1 MGTPALSV
9 SYNVTI
15 DGIIP
20 LGFWTK
26 VDGLGM
32 EYEVFDYREGG
43 VNGYM
48 HKFVGPAKFTNLRLS
63 RPVDATS
70 PALMLWLQSNQMMVM
85 PRTMAIT
92 AMTAA
97 GDAITTWNLV
107 GAVPVKWTGPSL
119 DIMSNGLATET
130 LEVAY
135 QEISLIGG
143 LASALAGAIGGAISG
158 SVSASVSF

>member
-1 MGTPALSV
+1 MGDPAISV
-9 SYNVTI
+9 FYNVTI
-15 DGIIP
+15 DGFIP

-32 EYEVFDYREGG
+32 EYEVFEYREGG

-48 HKFVGPAKFTNLRLS
+48 HKLVGPVKFTNLRLS
-63 RPVDATS
+63 RPVDTTS
-70 PALMLWLQSNQMMVM
+70 PALMMWLGSNQMMVV
-85 PRTMAIT
+85 PQTMAIT
-92 AMTAA
+92 AMTAS
-97 GDAITTWNLV
+97 GEAITTWNLV

-119 DIMSNGLATET
+119 DVLSNNLATET

-143 LASALAGAIGGAISG
+143 LASALTGAIGGAISG

>member
-1 MGTPALSV
+1 MGDPAISV
-9 SYNVTI
+9 FYNVTI
-15 DGIIP
+15 DGFIP

-32 EYEVFDYREGG
+32 EYEVFEYREGG

-48 HKFVGPAKFTNLRLS
+48 HKLVGPVKFTNLRLS

-70 PALMLWLQSNQMMVM
+70 PALMMWLQSNQMMVV
-85 PRTMAIT
+85 PHTMAIT

-97 GDAITTWNLV
+97 GEAITAWNLV

-119 DIMSNGLATET
+119 DVLSNNLATET

-143 LASALAGAIGGAISG
+143 LASALAGAVSGAISG

>member
-1 MGTPALSV
+1 MGDPAISV
-9 SYNVTI
+9 FYNVTI
-15 DGIIP
+15 DGFIP

-32 EYEVFDYREGG
+32 EYEVFEYREGG

-48 HKFVGPAKFTNLRLS
+48 HKLVGPVKFTNLRLS

-70 PALMLWLQSNQMMVM
+70 PALMMWLQSNQMMVV
-85 PRTMAIT
+85 PQTMAIT
-92 AMTAA
+92 AMTAS
-97 GDAITTWNLV
+97 GEAITTWNLV

-119 DIMSNGLATET
+119 DVLSNNLATET

-158 SVSASVSF
+158 SVSASISF

>member
-1 MGTPALSV
+1 MGDPAISV
-9 SYNVTI
+9 SYNVTV
-15 DGIIP
+15 DGFIP
-20 LGFWTK
+20 LGFWNK
-26 VDGLGM
+26 VEGLGM
-32 EYEVFDYREGG
+32 EYEVFEYREGG

-48 HKFVGPAKFTNLRLS
+48 HKFVGPVKFTTLRLS

-70 PALMLWLQSNQMMVM
+70 PALMMWLQSNSMKVV
-85 PRTMAIT
+85 PLTMAIT
-92 AMTAA
+92 AMTAS
-97 GDAITTWNLV
+97 GEAITTWNLV

-135 QEISLIGG
+135 QEISLLGG

-158 SVSASVSF
+158 SVSGSISF

>member
-1 MGTPALSV
+1 MGDPALSV
-9 SYNVTI
+9 SYSVTI
-15 DGIIP
+15 DGFIP

-32 EYEVFDYREGG
+32 EYDIFEYREGG

-48 HKFVGPAKFTNLRLS
+48 HKFVGPVKFTTLRMS
-63 RPVDATS
+63 RPVDSTS
-70 PALMLWLQSNQMMVM
+70 PALMMWLQSNQMMVV
-85 PRTMAIT
+85 PQTMAIT

-97 GDAITTWNLV
+97 GEAITTWNLV

-119 DIMSNGLATET
+119 DILSNGLATET

-135 QEISLIGG
+135 QEISLLGG
-143 LASALAGAIGGAISG
+143 IASALAGAIGGAISG

>member
-1 MGTPALSV
+1 MGDPAISV
-9 SYNVTI
+9 FYNVTI
-15 DGIIP
+15 DGVIP
-20 LGFWTK
+20 LGFWSK
-26 VDGLGM
+26 VEGLAM
-32 EYEVFDYREGG
+32 EYEVFEYREGG

-48 HKFVGPAKFTNLRLS
+48 HKLVGPSKFTNLRLS

-70 PALMLWLQSNQMMVM
+70 PALMMWLQSNQMMVV
-85 PRTMAIT
+85 PQTMAIT
-92 AMTAA
+92 AMTSG

-119 DIMSNGLATET
+119 DILSNNLATET

-143 LASALAGAIGGAISG
+143 LASALSGAVSGAISG